1 MRVIKAFFAS
11 LFLLP
16 GPGLAAID
24 VVATSS
30 STGMLVREI
39 AGDNARLEILAPPDR
54 DLHYLQARPSM
65 MRALRK
71 AELLTALG
79 ADLEVGWLPVALQQ
93 AANPRILPGRPG
105 YFEAA
110 AQVSLLDANTAADRA
125 KGDVHP
131 TGNPHINMDPV
142 RMGQVGRALA
152 DRLAELDP
160 ANAADYRARAAA
172 FQQKIEQ
179 RLPDWQ
185 KRTSGLPGAVAF
197 HLDVNYLLARFEVP
211 LLGML
216 EPVPGVPPTAAH
228 IKALTA
234 RLSGQPGIVLFTT
247 YQPDRAPKSV
257 AKALGWPSVR
267 LQLEPPLEA
276 DGDGY
281 LEHIGHW
288 IDALERSRP

>member
-1 MRVIKAFFAS
+1 MRAIKVFLS
-11 LFLLP
+11 SVLFL
-16 GPGLAAID
+16 PGLSLAALN

-39 AGDNARLEILAPPDR
+39 AGDNVRLEILAPPDR

-65 MRALRK
+65 MRSLRK
-71 AELLTALG
+71 ADLLTALG

-93 AANPRILPGRPG
+93 AANPRILPGRVG

-110 AQVSLLDANTAADRA
+110 AQVSLLDANAAADRA

-142 RMGQVGRALA
+142 RMGQVGLALA
-152 DRLAELDP
+152 ERLAELDP
-160 ANAADYRARAAA
+160 AHAADYRARAAA
-172 FQQKIEQ
+172 FQKRVEQ
-179 RLPDWQ
+179 RLPVWQ
-185 KRTSGLPGAVAF
+185 ERTSGLPGAVAF
-197 HLDVNYLLARFEVP
+197 HLDVNYLLARFDVP

-216 EPVPGVPPTAAH
+216 EPVPGIPPTAAH
-228 IKALTA
+228 IKALTE
-234 RLSGQPGIVLFTT
+234 RLSGKPGIVLFTT

-267 LQLEPPLEA
+267 LQLEPPLDA
-276 DGDGY
+276 DGDVY
-281 LEHIGHW
+281 LEHIGQW
-288 IDALERSRP
+288 IDALARSRP